1 MFFVRID
8 IGLYIKR
15 GLCTEFGGLSDVVI
29 DKIFSL
35 LNNHKSVN
43 PGSLVIVAHRFSPT
57 KKIRN

>member
-43 PGSLVIVAHRFSPT
+43 PGS
-57 KKIRN
+57 